1 MAADQMIS
9 GERSVLSSAFLDAW
23 SSSRVL
29 SEAGPRAF
37 ARGMSYRQ
45 DRRVELLEL
54 EAKRVRA
61 RVRGS
66 IPYGVTL
73 GLSGADA
80 SWSCTCPVGEDGEMC
95 KHVVAVALAAI
106 GDDDVELLT
115 PVASTSAGEN
125 LDVARFVAG
134 LDHDELVAIIVAQAQ
149 VDWQLREKLRARAA
163 AATGAPVDEGTW
175 RRRIADAFAPFGDFV
190 DYRQAA
196 GWAEEVGDMLDAV
209 GELVETHP
217 AQAVTL
223 LEYAYEQANASMQW
237 IDDSDGYL
245 TGIASDI
252 AEMHRVA
259 CETGTSDPAAL
270 ARRLVDLELTSELDG
285 FHRAAATYADVL
297 GAVGLAEYRR
307 LIEPAWTKIDN
318 GGDLGSTRD
327 YSIREAMIGVALASG
342 DPDDVIRV
350 RSRSLG
356 TPDDYLE
363 IVRVLTDAGRH
374 EEATEWARRGLTA
387 MAERTWQT
395 PPLREALAALL
406 RDTGDTAGS
415 IALFDDEY
423 GRSPSLTSYRRLLDE
438 ADLLGERATFRT
450 KAIEHLRR
458 EGATRPTAGR
468 VRPSDVLVEILLFDG
483 EIDDG
488 WAVACEHG
496 CDERLWLTLA
506 ASRQHDHPL
515 DAIPIYERAA
525 LAAIDTKNNKG
536 YAIAVDHLGRVCQLA
551 ERAGEPALF
560 AGLIAEIRTKHKP
573 KRNLMALLDRNRW

>member
-9 GERSVLSSAFLDAW
+9 GERSVLSSVFIDAW

-307 LIEPAWTKIDN
+307 LIEPAWSKIDD

-350 RSRSLG
+350 RSRSLR

-536 YAIAVDHLGRVCQLA
+536 YATAVDHLVRLRQLA
-551 ERAGEPALF
+551 KRAGEPALF
-560 AGLIAEIRTKHKP
+560 SGLIAEIRTKHKP